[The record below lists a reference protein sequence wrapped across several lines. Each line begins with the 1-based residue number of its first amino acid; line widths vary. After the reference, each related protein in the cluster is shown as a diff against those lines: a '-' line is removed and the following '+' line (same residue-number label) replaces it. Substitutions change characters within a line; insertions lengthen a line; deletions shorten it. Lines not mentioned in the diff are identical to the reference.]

1 MNFDS
6 YISEL
11 LFEHDCVIIPGLGGF
26 ITNWA
31 HASVHPVQHTFF
43 PPSKKVSFNAGLY
56 KNDGLLANFIAQQE
70 QISFEKTLELIE
82 DYVKTCQF
90 QLENKK
96 TVTINLVGRLQ
107 KDYEGNIQF
116 WPDEK
121 INWLNESYGLTK
133 FVSPPVKRERTYKK
147 PEQLFADR
155 KPTGQKKEQK
165 RISKAVW
172 LVLPALIL
180 ALWGFYNA
188 DLIRDIDTNYSGIGQ
203 FIKHSI
209 NERPGLDVIPT
220 ETTIEYDQ
228 ATSVVDIIKEDDIPI
243 DQTEAEEIA
252 EPEEIAANTAINDD
266 DEAKIPI
273 VEVTK
278 EAKIYFIVAGA
289 FRSETNAHNL
299 VANLRSK
306 GFDSEIIDQTR
317 SGLYR
322 VIYKGFVLKS
332 EALQDLASI
341 REQDNPNA
349 WLLKKQ

>member
-31 HASVHPVQHTFF
+31 HASVHPVQHTFY
-43 PPSKKVSFNAGLY
+43 PPSKKVSFNAGLN
-56 KNDGLLANFIAQQE
+56 KNDGLLASFIAQQE
-70 QISFEKTLELIE
+70 QISYEETLEVIE
-82 DYVKTCQF
+82 DYVKECQL

-96 TVTINLVGRLQ
+96 TVFINLVGRLQ

-121 INWLNESYGLTK
+121 INWLSESYGLTK
-133 FVSPPVKRERTYKK
+133 FVSPPIKRERTYKK

-155 KPTGQKKEQK
+155 KPTGQKKEGK

-180 ALWGFYNA
+180 AFWGFYNA

-209 NERPGLDVIPT
+209 NERPELDFFPS
-220 ETTIEYDQ
+220 ETTIEF
-228 ATSVVDIIKEDDIPI
+228 SL
-243 DQTEAEEIA
+243 
-252 EPEEIAANTAINDD
+252 
-266 DEAKIPI
+266 DECCNVKLQIYNISGKLVRTLYSGVLQSGIHSFIWDASNNVQNLVPCG
-273 VEVTK
+273 
-278 EAKIYFIVAGA
+278 IYFYQLEEDNSNKIGKMV
-289 FRSETNAHNL
+289 F
-299 VANLRSK
+299 
-306 GFDSEIIDQTR
+306 
-317 SGLYR
+317 
-322 VIYKGFVLKS
+322 LK
-332 EALQDLASI
+332 
-341 REQDNPNA
+341 
-349 WLLKKQ
+349 